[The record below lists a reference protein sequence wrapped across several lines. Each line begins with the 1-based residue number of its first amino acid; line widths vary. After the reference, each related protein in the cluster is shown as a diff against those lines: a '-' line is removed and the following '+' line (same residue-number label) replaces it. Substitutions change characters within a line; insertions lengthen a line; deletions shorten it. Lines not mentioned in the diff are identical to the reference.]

1 MHRSGAGEQPR
12 EIGWTVRG
20 EALEDSLGNMVY
32 SLEQSVERPSSR
44 QAVEAEECLDLPSTV
59 HNRATRQRDL
69 VLVHTD
75 QATAQ
80 QSNCGRI
87 EDFRKRSKRDQ
98 GRNQDYRRSTF
109 TYEQPSYT
117 PCQCDQ
123 PKRVLLITTPE
134 KFRALDPLNISVQR

>member
-1 MHRSGAGEQPR
+1 MVHRSGAGEQPR

-44 QAVEAEECLDLPSTV
+44 QAVEAEECLDLPNTV
-59 HNRATRQRDL
+59 HQEEFNRALRQRDL

-80 QSNCGRI
+80 
-87 EDFRKRSKRDQ
+87 
-98 GRNQDYRRSTF
+98 
-109 TYEQPSYT
+109 
-117 PCQCDQ
+117 
-123 PKRVLLITTPE
+123 
-134 KFRALDPLNISVQR
+134 